1 MLTSPG
7 NSSASS
13 RHQHR
18 CVNLANSH
26 LIMKTPMCGVVA
38 EEGAVDVVGVGVEE
52 VMADME
58 TTKVG
63 TTKVGTIKVDTIKA
77 GTTKMVGTM
86 IIKADTTKMVGT
98 MIIKVGMAVDMATTK
113 ADKETTK
120 KMVDI
125 TEDGVVCVEEA
136 IGVTAGDMSVAG
148 VAVPQVGGDMKV
160 EGDMTKLL
168 LEGATEVEGDMK
180 AEGDMTKPLLEGD
193 TKAEGDMTKLLLGG
207 GDTRAE
213 GGMEGLVEEWLV
225 GEGTEQRQNFHG
237 LLVLFKCM
245 LYNIRGKVSYPR
257 IFCWKLSFV
266 WVLVVSPERDVWL

>member
-13 RHQHR
+13 RHHHR
-18 CVNLANSH
+18 CVNLANHH

-52 VMADME
+52 VMVDME

-63 TTKVGTIKVDTIKA
+63 ITKVVTIKVDTIKA
-77 GTTKMVGTM
+77 GTTKMMGTT
-86 IIKADTTKMVGT
+86 IIKADTTKMVVT
-98 MIIKVGMAVDMATTK
+98 MIIKVGMVVDMATTK

-125 TEDGVVCVEEA
+125 IEDGVVCVEEA
-136 IGVTAGDMSVAG
+136 IGVTVGDMSAAG
-148 VAVPQVGGDMKV
+148 VAVLPVAGDTKV

-168 LEGATEVEGDMK
+168 LEGDM
-180 AEGDMTKPLLEGD
+180 
-193 TKAEGDMTKLLLGG
+193 KAEGDMTKLLLGG

-213 GGMEGLVEEWLV
+213 GDMEGLGEEWLV

-245 LYNIRGKVSYPR
+245 LYNIRGKVSCPR
-257 IFCWKLSFV
+257 IFFWKLSFV